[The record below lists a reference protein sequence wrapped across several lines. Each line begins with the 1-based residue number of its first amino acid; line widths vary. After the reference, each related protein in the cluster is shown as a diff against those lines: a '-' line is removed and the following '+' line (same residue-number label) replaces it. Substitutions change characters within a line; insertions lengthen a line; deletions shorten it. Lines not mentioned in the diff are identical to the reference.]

1 LRLNIGAFTLRL
13 MRLLDRYLLREFLVA
28 LAVCFGAFLLLW
40 ITFDLLFEL
49 HTFQENLLN
58 AGDVAE
64 FYIFKIPEFIPIA
77 LPISSLLALLYSLT
91 NHARYN
97 EITAIRAAGVSLGRL
112 CLPYLIVG
120 FLLSVGLF
128 ALNEFCAPKASDRA
142 DEILNRRIKRQLT
155 PEERHQIKELK
166 FNNSSMGGRGRSW
179 SATVYNTKTFKMT
192 GPVFV
197 NWWPTNST
205 IPIILKSEFAV
216 WTNGSWFFYGNVV
229 EQMGETRL
237 LSTNSLAMPEF
248 SETPKDIR
256 SEITINA
263 YHGLKSQTRRSD
275 IPLADIVSYLRLHP
289 HPDRK
294 TRNWLYTKLHGRFA
308 GPFACLVVV
317 LVAVPFAAGSGRRNV
332 FVGVAASIFIFFAY
346 FVLQQIGLAFG
357 ESGGLPPWFGAWF
370 PNLFFGTAG
379 LWMMSRVR

>member
-91 NHARYN
+91 NHARHN

-155 PEERHQIKELK
+155 PQERHQIEPLN
-166 FNNSSMGGRGRSW
+166 FINYSIGGKGRIW
-179 SATVYNTKTFKMT
+179 RAAAYNVKTFEMR
-192 GPVFV
+192 GPVIV

-205 IPIILKSEFAV
+205 IPVSLESRSAV
-216 WTNGSWFFYGNVV
+216 WTNGTWIFSGVV
-229 EQMGETRL
+229 ENMGETRL
-237 LSTNSLAMPEF
+237 LVTNVLAMPEF
-248 SETPKDIR
+248 SETPQDIR

-263 YHGLKSQTRRSD
+263 YRNMGNKTHRAD
-275 IPLADIVSYLRLHP
+275 IPLTDIVSYLRLHP